1 MPAGPR
7 GTDLRL
13 DDNRRATR
21 AQRREQYFER
31 MDAKA
36 EARAELEAERE
47 AGVWRD
53 DAESGETVEDDE

>member
-1 MPAGPR
+1 
-7 GTDLRL
+7 
-13 DDNRRATR
+13 TR
-21 AQRREQYFER
+21 AERRERYFER

-53 DAESGETVEDDE
+53 DAESGDVIEDDE